1 MKSNESDRGTV
12 ESAMVL
18 IPTLLLFLAV
28 VQISVAVLAHSAGT
42 NSIQGQV
49 SRVALLHS
57 VQSSEGLA
65 IERTPLPGGG
75 SIISG
80 RGEKS
85 IPIISPILIGRSDL
99 TLSGIAVDENHN

>member
-1 MKSNESDRGTV
+1 MKPNQSDRGTV

-18 IPTLLLFLAV
+18 IPTLFLFLAV
-28 VQISVAVLAHSAGT
+28 VQISVAVLAHSAGI

-57 VQSSEGLA
+57 LQSSAGLE
-65 IERTPLPGGG
+65 IEHTPLPGGG
-75 SIISG
+75 SVISG
-80 RGEKS
+80 SGQRS
-85 IPIISPILIGRSDL
+85 IPIVSPILIGRSAL